1 MLDLPGGPVVT
12 NMSSS
17 AGDMGLIPGS
27 RTKIP
32 HVLGQLSPHAVTT
45 ETYALWSPSSAT
57 REATTMKSP
66 CTTAR
71 EKPPHNAVRES
82 PCTTMKTQCSKNK
95 LINF

>member
-12 NMSSS
+12 NMSSN

-32 HVLGQLSPHAVTT
+32 HVLGRLSPHAITT

-57 REATTMKSP
+57 RRSHHN
-66 CTTAR
+66 
-71 EKPPHNAVRES
+71 EKPMHHN
-82 PCTTMKTQCSKNK
+82 
-95 LINF
+95 